1 VWLAIGCALRQNC
14 GMSFTAGVGSAGEVF
29 ASVLVDFQIV
39 GDVFA
44 VQAITKN
51 QSIRWMVEAKV
62 FHEIHN
68 VVEKQGNMIF
78 AFYKH
83 GLFNE
88 LHSAWSRLLDSQFA
102 PGNRH

>member
-44 VQAITKN
+44 VQAI
-51 QSIRWMVEAKV
+51 
-62 FHEIHN
+62 
-68 VVEKQGNMIF
+68 
-78 AFYKH
+78 
-83 GLFNE
+83 
-88 LHSAWSRLLDSQFA
+88 
-102 PGNRH
+102 